1 MTTEEKMMLG
11 VVTTSLKWKRKGLV
25 TGDKSK
31 KDLSAEDDEMLHDLV
46 DEVIQNDG
54 IWDHNHRRI
63 LYKGDLAPMFAHHV
77 REYHEQCPCG
87 QPNCREHS
95 KYNVDDKENNPVKE
109 AFIQKRTDE
118 EINEMI
124 ERIVMEAESK
134 I

>member
-1 MTTEEKMMLG
+1 MTNEEKTLLGMLQG
-11 VVTTSLKWKRKGLV
+11 KVGSAFM

-31 KDLSAEDDEMLHDLV
+31 KDLSVEDDEMLHDLV
-46 DEVIQNDG
+46 DEVIHVEG
-54 IWDHNHRRI
+54 RWDTNERRI
-63 LYKGDLAPMFAHHV
+63 LYKETDEPLFAHHV

-124 ERIVMEAESK
+124 ERIVMEAEYK
-134 I
+134 T